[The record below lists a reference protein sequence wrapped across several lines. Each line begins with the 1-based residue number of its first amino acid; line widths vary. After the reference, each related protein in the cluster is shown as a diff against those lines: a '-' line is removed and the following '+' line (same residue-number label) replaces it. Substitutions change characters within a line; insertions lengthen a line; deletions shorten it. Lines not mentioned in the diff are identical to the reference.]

1 MKYFLVLC
9 FVLFFRTAVQAQ
21 SDEVDSLKKALA
33 VEKDDKRRVSILE
46 SLSYAYLSAHPDT
59 ALKYAMAG
67 LQLAQRIKYA
77 RGEMIC
83 TNAIGNVYFN
93 IGEYPKALELYLQYL
108 EMKEKAKDG
117 SSIAIAYFNLAN
129 VYTET
134 NDYRHALMYLMKAK
148 KEDEKAKDT
157 AAILY
162 DWYSLGS
169 IYLRMKIPDSA
180 LYNLKQSHRMALR
193 VNDKNM
199 LGAILNTFGE
209 LYLFKKDTLQARNY
223 YKRSIPYVMAVGDD
237 DVLTAN
243 FFGIA
248 KTFNKAGLI
257 DSAIYYA
264 RRGIVAARKGPF
276 PKHMLEISS
285 FLSDV
290 FSRQKQYDSAFHYQQ
305 ISTAMKD
312 SLFNIEQM
320 KKVQN
325 MNFEEQ
331 QRQKAIEA
339 AKLQYRNQLQLFAV
353 AFICVIFLGIA
364 IFLWRVNK
372 REQAAKLLL
381 QEEKLKVESALV
393 KLKETQAQLIHAEK
407 MASLGELTAGIAHE
421 IQNPLNFVNNFS
433 EVNRELLAELKH
445 AFETGDLVDV
455 QDIVDDV
462 LENEEKIN
470 QHGKRAD
477 AIVKGMLQHSR
488 KSTGLREQTD
498 INALVNEQLQL
509 AYQGLRAKDKAFFAN
524 VKKKLDP
531 SLPEIKIVPQDMS
544 RVLLNLYNNAL
555 FAVYDKKAKAGKDF
569 EPMVEV
575 RTAVHEGFLEIQV
588 IDNGNGIPKQYL
600 DKVFQPFFTTKP
612 TGQGTGLGLS
622 LSYDIV
628 KMHGG
633 AINIDTL
640 EGQGTT
646 FTVRLPLGAD

>member
-1 MKYFLVLC
+1 MKYFLAFCLM
-9 FVLFFRTAVQAQ
+9 LFCRVSLYAQ
-21 SDEVDSLKKALA
+21 SSEVDSLKKVLA
-33 VEKDDKRRVSILE
+33 AEKDDKKRVSILE

-67 LQLAQRIKYA
+67 LQLSQQNKYP

-134 NDYRHALMYLMKAK
+134 NDFRHALMYLNKAK
-148 KEDEKAKDT
+148 REDEKAKDT

-169 IYLRMKIPDSA
+169 VYLRMKSPDSA
-180 LYNLKQSHRMALR
+180 LYNLKQSHRLALQ
-193 VNDKNM
+193 VDDKNM

-209 LYLFKKDTLQARNY
+209 IYLFKKDTLQARKY
-223 YKRSIPYVMAVGDD
+223 YKLSIPYVLAVGDD

-243 FFGIA
+243 YFGIA
-248 KTFNKAGLI
+248 KTFNKKGQI

-264 RRGIVAARKGPF
+264 GKGIAAAKKGPF

-290 FSRQKQYDSAFHYQQ
+290 YSSQQQYDSAFHYQQ
-305 ISTAMKD
+305 LSTAMKD
-312 SLFNIEQM
+312 SLFNIDQM

-353 AFICVIFLGIA
+353 GFVCVIFLGIA
-364 IFLWRVNK
+364 VFLWRVNK

-393 KLKETQAQLIHAEK
+393 KLREIQAQLIHAEK

-445 AFETGDLVDV
+445 SLEAGDLLDV
-455 QDIVDDV
+455 QDLLDDV
-462 LENEEKIN
+462 LENEDKIN

-488 KSTGLREQTD
+488 KSSGLKEPTD

-509 AYQGLRAKDKAFFAN
+509 AYQGLRAKDKAFHATI
-524 VKKKLDP
+524 KKDLDP
-531 SLPEIKIVPQDMS
+531 ALPEIKIVPQDMS

-555 FAVYDKKAKAGKDF
+555 FAVHDKKTKAAKDF
-569 EPMVEV
+569 EPTVEV
-575 RTAVHEGFLEIQV
+575 RTNVHDGFVEIHV
-588 IDNGNGIPKQYL
+588 VDNGNGIPKQYL

-633 AINIDTL
+633 EINIDTV
-640 EGQGTT
+640 EGQGTR
-646 FTVRLPLGAD
+646 FTVRLPVA

>member
-1 MKYFLVLC
+1 MLV
-9 FVLFFRTAVQAQ
+9 FRVGLHAQ
-21 SDEVDSLKKALA
+21 SNEIDSLKKILR
-33 VEKDDKRRVSILE
+33 VEKDEKQRVSILE

-59 ALKYAMAG
+59 ALKYALAG
-67 LQLAQRIKYA
+67 LQLSQKIKYA

-83 TNAIGNVYFN
+83 TNAIANVYFN

-134 NDYRHALMYLMKAK
+134 KDYRHALMYLNMAK

-180 LYNLKQSHRMALR
+180 LYNLQQSRQIALK

-199 LGAILNTFGE
+199 LGAILNTYGE
-209 LYLFKKDTLQARNY
+209 LYLFKRDTLQARKY
-223 YKRSIPYVMAVGDD
+223 YKLSLPYVMAVGDD

-243 FFGIA
+243 YFGIA
-248 KTFNKAGLI
+248 KTFHKKGLV

-264 RRGIVAARKGPF
+264 AKGVAAAKKGPF

-290 FSRQKQYDSAFHYQQ
+290 YSNQGQFDSAFHYQQ

-331 QRQKAIEA
+331 QRQKSIEA
-339 AKLQYRNQLQLFAV
+339 AKVQYRNQLQLFAV
-353 AFICVIFLGIA
+353 GFICVIFLGIA

-381 QEEKLKVESALV
+381 QEEKRKVESALV
-393 KLKETQAQLIHAEK
+393 KLRETQAQLIHAEK

-421 IQNPLNFVNNFS
+421 MQNPLNFVNNFS
-433 EVNRELLAELKH
+433 ELNRELLAELKH
-445 AFETGDLVDV
+445 ALEAGDLVDV
-455 QDIVDDV
+455 KDILDNV
-462 LENEEKIN
+462 LDNEDKIN

-488 KSTGLREQTD
+488 KSTGLKEQTD

-509 AYQGLRAKDKAFFAN
+509 AYQGLRAKDKGFHATI
-524 VKKKLDP
+524 KKELDP

-555 FAVYDKKAKAGKDF
+555 FAVHDKKAKAPKEF
-569 EPMVEV
+569 EPTVEV
-575 RTAVHEGFLEIQV
+575 RTNVHQGFLEIHV
-588 IDNGNGIPKQYL
+588 VDNGNGIPKQYL

-633 AINIDTL
+633 EINIDTV
-640 EGQGTT
+640 EGQGTR
-646 FTVRLPLGAD
+646 FTVRLPVTQVD

>member
-1 MKYFLVLC
+1 MRIF
-9 FVLFFRTAVQAQ
+9 FVCCLILLFKVGLHAQ
-21 SDEVDSLKKALA
+21 SNEIDSLKKALGA
-33 VEKDDKRRVSILE
+33 EEDDKQRISILE

-67 LQLAQRIKYA
+67 LQLSRKIKYP

-134 NDYRHALMYLMKAK
+134 NDYRHALMYLYKAK

-169 IYLRMKIPDSA
+169 IYLQMKNPDSA
-180 LYNLKQSHRMALR
+180 LYNLKQSHQMALK

-209 LYLFKKDTLQARNY
+209 LYLLKKDTLQARKY
-223 YKRSIPYVMAVGDD
+223 YKRSIPYVMVVGDD
-237 DVLTAN
+237 DVLTADYY
-243 FFGIA
+243 GIA
-248 KTFNKAGLI
+248 KTFHKQGLV

-264 RRGIVAARKGPF
+264 RNGIAAARRGPF
-276 PKHMLEISS
+276 PKHMLEISR

-290 FSRQKQYDSAFHYQQ
+290 YSKQKQYDSAFHYQQ
-305 ISTAMKD
+305 LSAEMKD

-320 KKVQN
+320 KKVQK

-331 QRQKAIEA
+331 QRQTAIEA
-339 AKLQYRNQLQLFAV
+339 AKVQYRNQLQLFAV
-353 AFICVIFLGIA
+353 GFVCVIFLGIA

-393 KLKETQAQLIHAEK
+393 KLRDAQAQLIHAEK

-433 EVNRELLAELKH
+433 EVNRELLAELKQSIE
-445 AFETGDLVDV
+445 AGELQEVP
-455 QDIVDDV
+455 DILKDV
-462 LENEEKIN
+462 LENEDKIN

-488 KSTGLREQTD
+488 KSTGLKEQTD
-498 INALVNEQLQL
+498 INSLVNEQLQL
-509 AYQGLRAKDKAFFAN
+509 AYQGLRAKDKAFHAT
-524 VKKKLDP
+524 VRKELDP
-531 SLPEIKIVPQDMS
+531 LLPEIKIIPQDVS

-555 FAVYDKKAKAGKDF
+555 FAVYDKKIKAGKDF
-569 EPMVEV
+569 EPTVEV
-575 RTAVHEGFLEIQV
+575 RTKVHEGFVEIDV
-588 IDNGNGIPKQYL
+588 ADNGNGIPKQYL

-612 TGQGTGLGLS
+612 SGQGTGLGLS

-628 KMHGG
+628 KIHGG
-633 AINIDTL
+633 EINIDTV

-646 FTVRLPLGAD
+646 FTIRLPVG